1 MADMWVLDRYDNPL
15 AILSSDAEDDACT
28 FYSDNFREELNQG
41 ASFSFTCNAM
51 HEDSKYITGLNQV
64 VFKDEDGY
72 FRLFRIREIDRGT
85 DNDSA
90 EKIAHCEPAEME
102 LLEAIVEDLR
112 PTNKTQQYALDK
124 VLEGTRWRGNVTA
137 QTGTQSTNFY
147 HINAYEAINK
157 IIEVWGGEL
166 RFTVNFDEE
175 NNKIIER
182 VVNIEQRRG
191 NDEGDRFEVGFNVES
206 IHVTD
211 MVYPVSALYGWGG
224 SEETENGGNTRYLN
238 FADVEWRVSNGDP
251 ANKPLGQTWIELPGA
266 KEKYGYKNPDGTFIN
281 SFGQWQDE
289 NILDPKELLQ
299 KTFEHLRDTASKP
312 QATYELKVI
321 PTDHISLGDTRTAID
336 DTQAERIQIQSRVI
350 ALEYSISNPAGT
362 KTVEMGEFLEV
373 YQPDRRLD
381 DIEDKIKNIDRNVQ
395 VTDGS
400 FPDIIPKT
408 PTSVTVKGSFDSV
421 SITWDYDPSS
431 YIAAYEV
438 YCSKTTGF
446 TPSIENRLWRGKQ
459 SGCLHENAGVD
470 NVWYYRVRVINYH
483 GKASEFTPEIS
494 AKTQRILTDD
504 ILFGAVTADRLADLA
519 VTADKLSRD
528 FSEANILPGSL
539 LRASDINGL
548 NSAGISVVKNGDH
561 NEVTATKTKTDN
573 ALFGISTS
581 PRKTL
586 SLVKGQ
592 TYTISFELKR
602 GDIPGI
608 TYLNF
613 RSTNSSSENNLINTE
628 SISNLTKNP
637 ADQFVR
643 VDLSFES
650 PLSSDTIHLLLGG
663 SVGDVAAAGSFSI
676 RKLQIRRGLVKKE
689 YTFSPFDVLLTDGS
703 VTSDFIANAAIGS
716 AHIQNAAINSAN
728 IADAVITS
736 AKIAEAAVGT
746 AAIQN
751 AAITKA
757 HLKTAIIDTAH
768 IIDGAITNA
777 KIGSLSADKIT
788 SGTIKAI
795 DITGSLIKGGRF
807 EPLNESS
814 AYKSYIEG
822 NKIYQRRN
830 YRTTSSPFDRYEE
843 MNITSGQIS
852 MITGSREG
860 GTDTP
865 LRYLDI
871 EDASIQMTSNTS
883 QNGYAS
889 MDIFCNDKVLGG
901 SDPTSRIQMKIGGTT
916 SMNIWS
922 GLSGNKKYA
931 NIDARNSDFMQLNGP
946 DIDIIATKAVF
957 LKSGTGMSLY
967 GGSNGISMYDTSSIR
982 GRSSKNLEVYADKE
996 LILKGGGAYNA
1007 DFTIRTDSAGP
1018 QIFSKAIYNRTYSSA
1033 ANVHITSYGTLGR
1046 VTSASKYKLNIEGF
1060 PTDKYDRVLELIP
1073 KTWYD
1078 KSAVENYAESLAN
1091 GEGDMVE
1098 EEAPYITRIPGLIA
1112 EDVEAAGLSEFVSY
1126 GEPDENGKREIEG
1139 LMYDRLITLLI
1150 PIVKRLKGKVES
1162 IEGRMQNAGI

>member
-28 FYSDNFREELNQG
+28 FHSDQFVEKLNQG
-41 ASFSFTCNAM
+41 TEFSFSCDAR
-51 HEDSKYITGLNQV
+51 HEDSLHVNKLNQV
-64 VFKDEDGY
+64 VFRDEDGF
-72 FRLFRIREIDRGT
+72 FRLFKIREIDRGNG
-85 DNDSA
+85 DNGA
-90 EKIAHCEPAEME
+90 EKVAHCEPAEME
-102 LLEAIVEDLR
+102 LLEAIVEDVR
-112 PTNKTQQYALDK
+112 PTGKTQQYALDR
-124 VLEGTRWRGNVTA
+124 VLEGTRWKGNVTA

-147 HINAYEAINK
+147 HISAYEAITK

-191 NDEGDRFEVGFNVES
+191 NDEGDRFEVGYNVES
-206 IHVTD
+206 ITVTE
-211 MVYPVSALYGWGG
+211 MAYPVSALYGWGG
-224 SEETENGGNTRYLN
+224 SVETENGGDSRYID
-238 FADVEWRVSNGDP
+238 FADVEWKVANGDP
-251 ANKPLGQTWIELPGA
+251 ADKPKGQKWIELPGA
-266 KEKYGYKNPDGTFIN
+266 KEKYGYKKADGAFIN

-289 NILDPKELLQ
+289 NITDPKELLQ
-299 KTFEHLRDTASKP
+299 KTYEHLRDTASKP

-336 DTQAERIQIQSRVI
+336 DTQADPIQIQSRVI
-350 ALEYSISNPAGT
+350 ALGYSISNPAGT

-381 DIEDKIKNIDRNVQ
+381 DLEDKVKNIDRNVQ

-400 FPDIIPKT
+400 FPDKKPPVPKN
-408 PTSVTVKGSFDSV
+408 VEVKSMFQN
-421 SITWDYDPSS
+421 ITLTWDYDPSS
-431 YIAAYEV
+431 YIAAYEI
-438 YCSKTTGF
+438 YASQIKGF
-446 TPSIENRLWRGKQ
+446 TPLTENRIFRGKT
-459 SGCLHENAGVD
+459 SGYEHFTGV
-470 NVWYYRVRVINYH
+470 NEVWYYRLRAINTR
-483 GKASEFTPEIS
+483 GTASDFTDEFS
-494 AKTQRILTDD
+494 ATTQRILTDD

-548 NSAGISVVKNGDH
+548 NSASISVVKNGEY
-561 NEVTATKTKTDN
+561 NELTATKTKTDN

-608 TYLNF
+608 TYLNL
-613 RSTNSSSENNLINTE
+613 RSTNTSSENNPINTS
-628 SISNLTKNP
+628 SISDLTKNP

-663 SVGDVAAAGSFSI
+663 SVKDVTASGSFSI
-676 RKLQIRRGLVKKE
+676 RKLQIRRGIVKKE

-728 IADAVITS
+728 IADAAITS

-822 NKIYQRRN
+822 NKIYQRFD
-830 YRTTSSPFDRYEE
+830 YSVTSGEPWKRYDE
-843 MNITSGQIS
+843 MTITSGQIS
-852 MITGSREG
+852 MVTGGRDT
-860 GTDTP
+860 GTDQP

-871 EDASIQMTSNTS
+871 EDASLKMSSNTS
-883 QNGYAS
+883 QTGYAS
-889 MDIFCNDKVLGG
+889 MDILCNDKILGKQ
-901 SDPTSRIQMKIGGTT
+901 DPFSTLRMKIAGST
-916 SMNIWS
+916 SLNIWS
-922 GLSGNKKYA
+922 GLNGGKKYA
-931 NIDARNSDFMQLNGP
+931 NMDARTSDIMQLLGP
-946 DIDIIATKAVF
+946 EIHMFADNNMTLRGGTGIGLSVTGTGGIDLTPGGESAVTMRAGNSPGKHFTSLLGIEVDQSIVDTHGALNTNAIVRLMEKEITMPSTGDAHTGVGADVYLLDISSIENVFLILPTVYGSYADHVHAHVTSQSSSSAFRVWLRGTGSSTAILGKTFKVRFAVF
-957 LKSGTGMSLY
+957 
-967 GGSNGISMYDTSSIR
+967 
-982 GRSSKNLEVYADKE
+982 
-996 LILKGGGAYNA
+996 
-1007 DFTIRTDSAGP
+1007 
-1018 QIFSKAIYNRTYSSA
+1018 
-1033 ANVHITSYGTLGR
+1033 
-1046 VTSASKYKLNIEGF
+1046 IE
-1060 PTDKYDRVLELIP
+1060 P
-1073 KTWYD
+1073 K
-1078 KSAVENYAESLAN
+1078 
-1091 GEGDMVE
+1091 
-1098 EEAPYITRIPGLIA
+1098 
-1112 EDVEAAGLSEFVSY
+1112 
-1126 GEPDENGKREIEG
+1126 
-1139 LMYDRLITLLI
+1139 
-1150 PIVKRLKGKVES
+1150 
-1162 IEGRMQNAGI
+1162 